1 MLSGFVQ
8 LLVGPKLIFGKYFEE
23 VEKLMTLRS
32 LEKELRA
39 QR

>member
-1 MLSGFVQ
+1 MLSGFAQ

-23 VEKLMTLRS
+23 LMTLRS